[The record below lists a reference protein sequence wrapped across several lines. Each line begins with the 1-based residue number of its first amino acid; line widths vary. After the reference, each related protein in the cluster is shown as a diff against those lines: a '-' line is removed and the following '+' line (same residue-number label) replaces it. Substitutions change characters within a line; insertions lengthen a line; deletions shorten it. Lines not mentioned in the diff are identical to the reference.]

1 MGSVRMVNL
10 AAVREATPE
19 DVDRVVALW
28 GEHVD
33 FHAECDPQFLR
44 RDGSGDGFAQ
54 HLRNQLGKADHLLL
68 VAEIDG
74 DVVGFLNGELLRYA
88 PCFANREHGFID
100 NVAVAAER
108 QRRGI
113 GTALLERAMAWF
125 LAKGVPTV
133 EGKVL
138 LSNPLAMGF
147 WRKTSFQPYM
157 QTIRASTK
165 LHE

>member
-1 MGSVRMVNL
+1 MVNRS
-10 AAVREATPE
+10 AVREATPE
-19 DVDRVVALW
+19 DVDRVVELW

-33 FHAECDPQFLR
+33 FHAACDPRFLR
-44 RDGSGDGFAQ
+44 REGSEDGFAE
-54 HLRNQLGKADHLLL
+54 HLRSQLGKADHLLL

-74 DVVGFLNGELLRYA
+74 DVVGFLNGELLRYP

-100 NVAVAAER
+100 NVAVSAQW
-108 QRRGI
+108 QRKGI
-113 GTALLERAMAWF
+113 GTTLLETAMAWF
-125 LAKGVPTV
+125 SAKGVPTV

-157 QTIRASTK
+157 QTIRASTT